1 LDGDEED
8 ASSARPEA
16 NRVWQ
21 LSRSAGASPQIDDAP
36 ASFCPMF
43 GQASTDHG
51 HADRRRCAGLASKE
65 SMRMSTV
72 RKLVA
77 RKAVWLGAALLL
89 TVAACGEQGGE
100 QTEQTP
106 PATTQQ

>member
-1 LDGDEED
+1 MD
-8 ASSARPEA
+8 
-16 NRVWQ
+16 Q
-21 LSRSAGASPQIDDAP
+21 
-36 ASFCPMF
+36 
-43 GQASTDHG
+43 G

-72 RKLVA
+72 GKLVA

-89 TVAACGEQGGE
+89 TVAACGEQGGGD

>member
-1 LDGDEED
+1 
-8 ASSARPEA
+8 
-16 NRVWQ
+16 
-21 LSRSAGASPQIDDAP
+21 
-36 ASFCPMF
+36 
-43 GQASTDHG
+43 
-51 HADRRRCAGLASKE
+51 
-65 SMRMSTV
+65 MSTV

-89 TVAACGEQGGE
+89 TVAACGEQGGDE

>member
-1 LDGDEED
+1 
-8 ASSARPEA
+8 
-16 NRVWQ
+16 
-21 LSRSAGASPQIDDAP
+21 
-36 ASFCPMF
+36 
-43 GQASTDHG
+43 
-51 HADRRRCAGLASKE
+51 
-65 SMRMSTV
+65 MSTV